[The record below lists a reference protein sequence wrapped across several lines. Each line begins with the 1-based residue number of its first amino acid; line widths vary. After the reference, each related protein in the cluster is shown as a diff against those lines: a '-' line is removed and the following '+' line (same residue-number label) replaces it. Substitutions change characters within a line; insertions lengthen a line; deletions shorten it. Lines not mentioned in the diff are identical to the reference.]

1 MFCRDKSML
10 VATKDVFCREQ
21 IILVADPANNRV
33 LPRSSRHLVEEIMN
47 SKFIKQF
54 MAAGA
59 LNSSVHQGTALTSGT
74 EDVCTLRHHSKQ
86 SSSVGRVSSAMKDL
100 RYTPGYLRKSFCRP
114 LCAHSEEKINLF
126 LHVVLL
132 VIEHVM

>member
-74 EDVCTLRHHSKQ
+74 EDGATR
-86 SSSVGRVSSAMKDL
+86 R
-100 RYTPGYLRKSFCRP
+100 
-114 LCAHSEEKINLF
+114 
-126 LHVVLL
+126 LHVAAPFQTVFLRW
-132 VIEHVM
+132 